1 MPRAVQQERPQSQ
14 LKTKIVLL
22 KRAMRDLPKEGEV
35 ATKVKV
41 PEPKP
46 FNGARSAK
54 DLDNFL
60 WDME

>member
-1 MPRAVQQERPQSQ
+1 LIKKAMCGLPR
-14 LKTKIVLL
+14 
-22 KRAMRDLPKEGEV
+22 EGEM

-54 DLDNFL
+54 DLKNFL
-60 WDME
+60 